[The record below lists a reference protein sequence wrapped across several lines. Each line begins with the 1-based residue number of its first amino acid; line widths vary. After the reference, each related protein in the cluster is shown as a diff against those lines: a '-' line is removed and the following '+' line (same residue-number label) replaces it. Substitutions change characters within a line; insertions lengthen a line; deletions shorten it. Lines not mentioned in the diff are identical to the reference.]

1 MDVVIGQLFTGLS
14 IGSILLLA
22 ALGLSLTFG
31 QMGVI
36 NMAHGEF
43 IMAGSYTAY
52 VVQQVISN
60 ATGSLIISLLVG
72 FVVGGLMGVVLEV
85 VLVSRMYH
93 RPLDTLLVT
102 FGVGLILQQLARDI
116 FGAPAVNVSAPS
128 WLSGGVDIFGAVV
141 PKTRIFILVLAIAA
155 VIALSVA
162 LKQSSMGRRIRAVV
176 QNRDLAETS
185 GISSRRTDITTFFL
199 GSGLAGVAGVALTLI
214 GSTSPTIGQ
223 SYLIDAFLVVV
234 VGGLGQMKGA
244 VIAAFALGILN
255 SFIEYSTTASIAK
268 VIVSAAG
275 PVRSQDEEPRMS
287 ILNNSRI
294 RVWGGFALAAI
305 VLFAIAPAVLS
316 DFRLSLLAKFLC
328 FAIVAVGIGLAWG
341 RGGML
346 TLGQGVFFGIGA
358 YVMAMH
364 LKIAD
369 AELKGDAVPDFMSIA
384 GKTELPG
391 YWQPVKGAYFA
402 ILSQALAAAFAI
414 LLIGQQSIGGSNG
427 LNRFRTFFGFNLNDP
442 ERVRFLGYDPA
453 NIKLVAYV
461 TAAFLAGIA
470 GALFVPIVGIISPSD
485 VGIVPSIA
493 FLIGVAIGGRATLL
507 GPVLGAIGV
516 AWAQSTFSEKLPS
529 GWIYAQGLMFIVV
542 VGFFPAGVAGLFAL
556 MRHRKKRETPADPP

>member
-141 PKTRIFILVLAIAA
+141 PKTRIFILVSAIAA

-268 VIVSAAG
+268 VIV
-275 PVRSQDEEPRMS
+275 
-287 ILNNSRI
+287 
-294 RVWGGFALAAI
+294 
-305 VLFAIAPAVLS
+305 
-316 DFRLSLLAKFLC
+316 
-328 FAIVAVGIGLAWG
+328 
-341 RGGML
+341 
-346 TLGQGVFFGIGA
+346 
-358 YVMAMH
+358 
-364 LKIAD
+364 
-369 AELKGDAVPDFMSIA
+369 
-384 GKTELPG
+384 
-391 YWQPVKGAYFA
+391 
-402 ILSQALAAAFAI
+402 
-414 LLIGQQSIGGSNG
+414 
-427 LNRFRTFFGFNLNDP
+427 
-442 ERVRFLGYDPA
+442 
-453 NIKLVAYV
+453 
-461 TAAFLAGIA
+461 
-470 GALFVPIVGIISPSD
+470 FVI
-485 VGIVPSIA
+485 
-493 FLIGVAIGGRATLL
+493 
-507 GPVLGAIGV
+507 
-516 AWAQSTFSEKLPS
+516 
-529 GWIYAQGLMFIVV
+529 IVV
-542 VGFFPAGVAGLFAL
+542 FLQVRPQGLFAVKTRSL
-556 MRHRKKRETPADPP
+556 V